1 VTSSG
6 LTKVELF
13 AVLRGC
19 LVSVGARQ
27 EESAAPA
34 MRGAKGTAVRSWGVG
49 GPLVPLRRYGSMIPM
64 TRDYHWTKGQHW
76 GAASTC
82 YIAPLAIPVV

>member
-34 MRGAKGTAVRSWGVG
+34 MRGGPRGRRFALGESGGRSFRCAAAV
-49 GPLVPLRRYGSMIPM
+49 
-64 TRDYHWTKGQHW
+64 
-76 GAASTC
+76 A
-82 YIAPLAIPVV
+82 